1 VEHSWSIK
9 EVTNGTA
16 ITLGRNA
23 VLFSAFVVYVDLAKQ
38 ACQAGYVPAALMDDT
53 RKNLSPF
60 AKGAICANLAWLTV
74 WPADVVKSMKQSG
87 KYDGNTQS
95 SLSLLKDNIQNG
107 RVFRGLIP
115 GLIRSSIANGSSM
128 VVYEMVESSLSEHFG
143 VQRRGMV

>member
-1 VEHSWSIK
+1 M
-9 EVTNGTA
+9 TNGTA

-23 VLFSAFVVYVDLAKQ
+23 VLFSAFVVYADLAKE